1 MKQRGFNL
9 IELMIGMVIGL
20 FIMAGVINLFISNRQ
35 TFQSNQGIF
44 QIQESMRM
52 AFEIL
57 SRDLRHTGFTPCGN
71 NGNRVANV
79 LNPMPA
85 NGNLLTWVGGL
96 RGADGDTAITPVV
109 TGTGTG
115 QRVAGT
121 SAVLVQGVEGS
132 DRTVQMH
139 TTTGT
144 PRFTLFPDASTNFA
158 AGDILMV
165 CDTQQ
170 ATIFQTSQVT
180 ANEIRYVING
190 GFTPGNC
197 QVALGALGG
206 CAATPS
212 YLAFNPNANITRFMS
227 AIWYVGNNGRPE
239 DGGRSLFRARVNN
252 NGQVIT
258 EEIVA
263 GVSNLNLSYHRGN
276 TTTWDSANTIETANA
291 WNGVNALRLQM
302 TLISAE
308 NNVSTDRSINDGR
321 LQRSFTQII
330 ALRNRI

>member
-1 MKQRGFNL
+1 MRQRGFNL
-9 IELMIGMVIGL
+9 IELMIAMMIGL
-20 FIMAGVINLFISNRQ
+20 FIMAGVINLFLSNRQ

-71 NGNRVANV
+71 GNRIANV
-79 LNPMPA
+79 LNPTAA

-96 RGADGDTAITPVV
+96 RGVDGNTNIAPIV
-109 TGTGTG
+109 TGTGVG
-115 QRVAGT
+115 QRIQGT
-121 SAVLVQGVEGS
+121 SAILVQGVEGG

-144 PRFTLFPDASTNFA
+144 PSFTLFPDTSTSFE

-165 CDTQQ
+165 CDTEQ

-190 GFTPGNC
+190 GLTPGNC
-197 QVALGALGG
+197 QIALGLSSG
-206 CAATPS
+206 CVAAPS
-212 YLAFNPNANITRFMS
+212 FIAYNPNASITRFMS
-227 AIWYVGNNGRPE
+227 AIWYVGNNGRPA
-239 DGGRSLFRARVNN
+239 DGGRSLFRVRIGS
-252 NGQVIT
+252 NGQPVT

-263 GVSNLNLSYHRGN
+263 GVSQLNITYHRIGLN
-276 TTTWDSANTIETANA
+276 VWDSADTVNTANA
-291 WNGVNALRLQM
+291 WANVDALQLQM
-302 TLISAE
+302 TLVSAE
-308 NNVSTDRSINDGR
+308 SNVSTDRTINEGR
-321 LQRSFTQII
+321 LQRSFTQTI
-330 ALRNRI
+330 ALRNRLP

>member
-9 IELMIGMVIGL
+9 IELMIGMVLGIFMMIG
-20 FIMAGVINLFISNRQ
+20 IVNLFLSNRQ
-35 TFQSNQGIF
+35 TFESNQGIF

-71 NGNRVANV
+71 QNRVANV
-79 LNPMPA
+79 LNPISA
-85 NGNLLTWVGGL
+85 NGNLLNWVGGL
-96 RGADGDTAITPVV
+96 SGVDGNTAITPIVN
-109 TGTGTG
+109 GSSEG

-121 SAVLVQGVEGS
+121 SAVLVQGVEGG

-144 PRFTLFPDASTNFA
+144 PRFALFADTSTNFS

-165 CDTQQ
+165 CDNQQ
-170 ATIFQTSQVT
+170 ATIFQASQVT

-190 GFTPGNC
+190 GLTPGNC
-197 QVALGALGG
+197 QVALGLTSG
-206 CAATPS
+206 CSATPS
-212 YLAFNPNANITRFMS
+212 YLAYNPNATVTRFMS

-239 DGGRSLFRARVNN
+239 DGGRSLYRARIGT
-252 NGQVIT
+252 NGDQIT

-263 GVSNLNLSYHRGN
+263 GVSDLQITYHRRN
-276 TTTWDSANTIETANA
+276 QTTWDTAATIQAANA
-291 WNGVNALRLQM
+291 WANVDALSLQM
-302 TLISAE
+302 TLVSAE
-308 NNVSTDRSINDGR
+308 DNISTNTSINNGR
-321 LQRSFTQII
+321 LQRSFTQTI
-330 ALRNRI
+330 ALRNRIQ

>member
-9 IELMIGMVIGL
+9 IELMISMMLGIFMIIG
-20 FIMAGVINLFISNRQ
+20 IINLFISNRQ

-71 NGNRVANV
+71 GSQIANA
-79 LNPMPA
+79 LNPTPA
-85 NGNLLTWVGGL
+85 NGNLLVWSGGL
-96 RGADGDTAITPVV
+96 RGADGDTAMTPLV
-109 TGTGTG
+109 TGTGVG

-121 SAVLVQGVEGS
+121 SAVLVQGVEGG

-144 PRFTLFPDASTNFA
+144 PSFTLFPDTSVTFA

-170 ATIFQTSQVT
+170 ASIFQASQFT
-180 ANEIRYVING
+180 ANEIKYVING
-190 GFTPGNC
+190 GLNPGNC
-197 QVALGALGG
+197 QLGLGLSSG
-206 CAATPS
+206 CAAAPS
-212 YLAFNPNANITRFMS
+212 FLAYNPNASITRFMS
-227 AIWYVGNNGRPE
+227 AIWYVGNNGRSD
-239 DGGRSLFRARVNN
+239 DGGRSLYRVRMDT
-252 NGQVIT
+252 NGQRVT

-263 GVSNLNLSYHRGN
+263 GVSQLDITYHRGN
-276 TTTWDSANTIETANA
+276 LSVWDSASTVNTANA
-291 WNGVNALRLQM
+291 WNNVDALRLQM
-302 TLISAE
+302 TLVSAE
-308 NNVSTDRSINDGR
+308 KNISTDSANEGR
-321 LQRSFTQII
+321 LQRSFIQTI
-330 ALRNRI
+330 ALRNRIP

>member
-9 IELMIGMVIGL
+9 IELMISMLIGI
-20 FIMAGVINLFISNRQ
+20 FIMIGVVNLFLSNRQ

-71 NGNRVANV
+71 GTQIANV
-79 LNPMPA
+79 LNPSTTT
-85 NGNLLTWVGGL
+85 GNLMTWVGGL
-96 RGADGDTAITPVV
+96 RGVDGDTAIAPVV
-109 TGTGTG
+109 TGTGVG

-121 SAVLVQGVEGS
+121 SAVLVQGVEGG

-144 PRFTLFPDASTNFA
+144 PSFTLFEDTSTTFT

-170 ATIFQTSQVT
+170 ATIFQASAFT
-180 ANEIRYVING
+180 ANEIKYVING

-197 QVALGALGG
+197 QIGLGINGG
-206 CAATPS
+206 CAATPA
-212 YLAFNPNANITRFMS
+212 YIAYNPNANITRFMS
-227 AIWYVGNNGRPE
+227 AIWYVGNNGRSE
-239 DGGRSLFRARVNN
+239 DGGRSLFRLRLDT
-252 NGQVIT
+252 NGQLVT
-258 EEIVA
+258 EEIIA
-263 GVSNLNLSYHRGN
+263 GVSELTINYHRRGLDA
-276 TTTWDSANTIETANA
+276 WDSASTVDTANA
-291 WNGVNALRLQM
+291 WNNVDALRLEM
-302 TLISAE
+302 TLVSAE
-308 NNVSTDRSINDGR
+308 SNISTNPTVNEGR
-321 LQRSFTQII
+321 LQRNFTQTI
-330 ALRNRI
+330 AIRSRLQ

>member
-1 MKQRGFNL
+1 MRQRGFNL
-9 IELMIGMVIGL
+9 IELMIAMVIGL
-20 FIMAGVINLFISNRQ
+20 FIMGGVISLFISNRQ

-71 NGNRVANV
+71 GTRVANV
-79 LNPMPA
+79 LNPTPA
-85 NGNLLTWVGGL
+85 NGNLLNWVGGL
-96 RGADGDTAITPVV
+96 RGADGNTAIAPVV
-109 TGTGTG
+109 IGTGIG

-144 PRFTLFPDASTNFA
+144 PSFTLFPDASTNFS

-170 ATIFQTSQVT
+170 ATIFQASQVT
-180 ANEIRYVING
+180 ANEIKYVING

-197 QVALGALGG
+197 QLGLGIGGG
-206 CAATPS
+206 CTATPAF
-212 YLAFNPNANITRFMS
+212 LAYNPNANITRFMS

-239 DGGRSLFRARVNN
+239 DGGRSLFRARIDNT
-252 NGQVIT
+252 GQVVR

-263 GVSNLNLSYHRGN
+263 GVSNLQINYHR
-276 TTTWDSANTIETANA
+276 TTLNSWDTATAIDTANA
-291 WNGVNALRLQM
+291 WANVNALRLQ
-302 TLISAE
+302 LSLVSAE
-308 NNVSTDRSINDGR
+308 SNISTDSSINNGR
-321 LQRSFTQII
+321 LQRNFTQII
-330 ALRNRI
+330 ALRNRL